1 MRKNNIA
8 FIFAGILICA
18 LLALII
24 ADTVFGIQIDR
35 GEDPPAATEQPVPE
49 TTAPTEPT
57 APAALVPEDSS
68 NQAVILTPEPR
79 LWPEETPMPYVIV
92 TPTPSAYDSIK
103 PSKPAPTAQSVYQTE
118 HQTAQ
123 QSEYQTLAMEIFHL
137 TNKVREEGGLNRLK
151 YAYDLQDAADTRAY
165 ECSIQFSHTRP
176 DGTSCHD
183 IVTRDYYVTGENL
196 ILADKPIADAETLMA
211 RWMLSRGHR
220 DNIMLPEFT
229 ELAVGVYEKNGTVFA
244 AQIFIG

>member
-1 MRKNNIA
+1 MDWSLKKMKPDK
-8 FIFAGILICA
+8 
-18 LLALII
+18 LLSLLII
-24 ADTVFGIQIDR
+24 LAMVLVAGFTLSACSGAV
-35 GEDPPAATEQPVPE
+35 PAASPTP
-49 TTAPTEPT
+49 APTEPT
-57 APAALVPEDSS
+57 ASVPTDSS
-68 NQAVILTPEPR
+68 NHAVIVMEE
-79 LWPEETPMPYVIV
+79 PEETPMPYVIV
-92 TPTPSAYDSIK
+92 TPTPPVYDSAKQQK
-103 PSKPAPTAQSVYQTE
+103 PTPAAQSE
-118 HQTAQ
+118 H
-123 QSEYQTLAMEIFHL
+123 QTLAMEIFHL
-137 TNKVREEGGLNRLK
+137 TNEVREEGGLNRLT

-211 RWMLSRGHR
+211 RWMLSKGHR

-244 AQIFIG
+244 TQIFIG

>member
-1 MRKNNIA
+1 MRKDNTAYIVL
-8 FIFAGILICA
+8 GL
-18 LLALII
+18 LTVVVLALFVVS
-24 ADTVFGIQIDR
+24 ALCWRNPDFGQ
-35 GEDPPAATEQPVPE
+35 PPAE
-49 TTAPTEPT
+49 TEP
-57 APAALVPEDSS
+57 AASVPTDSS
-68 NQAVILTPEPR
+68 NHAVIITPGPN

-92 TPTPSAYDSIK
+92 TPTPSVYDSVR
-103 PSKPAPTAQSVYQTE
+103 PQKPAPAAQSE
-118 HQTAQ
+118 H
-123 QSEYQTLAMEIFHL
+123 QTLAMEIFHL

-151 YAYDLQDAADTRAY
+151 YAYDLQDAADIRAY

-211 RWMLSRGHR
+211 RWMLSKGHR